1 MTLRQKLDDDLKE
14 AMRAKDSVRMET
26 IRSVK
31 SAILLKETQ
40 GGAVDDPT
48 VIQIVRSLIKQRE
61 DSIEQYQ
68 LGGRQDLVEKET
80 REKELLSNYVPA
92 APDAATVERTVREA
106 ITELSATSMRDMGKV
121 MQAVTSKLGP
131 SVDTKAVSQ
140 VVKSLLNK

>member
-80 REKELLSNYVPA
+80 REKELLSNYVPE